1 MQDIEE
7 LNNLFE
13 KTDAE
18 DILKYFIGKY
28 GNKAVLSSSFSIEDQ
43 VITHM
48 LSGINKDPEIFTLD
62 TGRLPYETYNLIDK
76 TIEHYNIKINVY
88 FPDYIAVE
96 EMVKEKGV
104 NLFYNSVD
112 DRKRCCYIRK
122 VVPLKR
128 ALKDK
133 EVWITGL
140 RKEQSVTRENL
151 NIVEYD
157 SGYKI
162 IKVNPLINWNEEQ
175 IWDFIKK
182 NNVPYNQ
189 LYKQNYRSIGCAPCT
204 RPVQEDGNI
213 RDGRWWW
220 ENPDSKECGLH
231 IK

>member
-1 MQDIEE
+1 MINIEE
-7 LNNLFE
+7 LNNNLE
-13 KTDAE
+13 NTDTE
-18 DILKYFIGKY
+18 NILKYFVDKY
-28 GNKAVLSSSFSIEDQ
+28 GTKAVLSTSFSIEDQ
-43 VITHM
+43 VIIHM
-48 LSGINKDPEIFTLD
+48 LSKISNDPEIFTLD

-76 TIEHYNIKINVY
+76 TREHYNIKIDVY
-88 FPDYIAVE
+88 FPDYRMVE

-104 NLFYNSVD
+104 NLFYDSVEN
-112 DRKRCCYIRK
+112 RKRCCNVRK
-122 VVPLKR
+122 VEPLKR
-128 ALKDK
+128 ALREK

-157 SGYKI
+157 SGYEI
-162 IKVNPLINWNEEQ
+162 IKVNPLLNWTEKQ
-175 IWDFIKK
+175 IWDYIKS
-182 NNVPYNQ
+182 NNIPYNQ

-204 RPVQEDGNI
+204 RPVKESGNI